1 MASIPAQFDE
11 SDPARQLPNPTQK
24 LISAR
29 KLHASLSS
37 GQKLVSG
44 INKLD
49 QLFATVKS
57 GDVIEWGIPPG
68 LNGRLIP
75 LQFLKR
81 DVPTSVWIYHHHG
94 LAIFASS
101 WLSHGVDLSRL
112 YFIAS
117 SNPVRE
123 LRPLFLED
131 TFKRIIIDSP
141 KKLTNGDMAFVARQA
156 RAQKQII
163 FLIRHYFL
171 SQKKGNAYASLRLN
185 SWQGQDGDFSIQIIK
200 GTRSGRITIPASV
213 FYTDES

>member
-11 SDPARQLPNPTQK
+11 PDPARQ

-29 KLHASLSS
+29 KLSTSLFSS
-37 GQKLVSG
+37 RKLVSG
-44 INKLD
+44 ISNLD
-49 QLFATVKS
+49 ELFSTVKP

-75 LQFLKR
+75 LQFLKQ

-101 WLSHGVDLSRL
+101 WISHGVDLSRL

-141 KKLTNGDMAFVARQA
+141 KTLTNGDLAFITRQA
-156 RAQKQII
+156 RQHHQII

-171 SQKKGNAYASLRLN
+171 SQKRGNAYASLRLN
-185 SWQGQDGDFSIQIIK
+185 TWQGQSGEFSIQVIK
-200 GTRSGRITIPASV
+200 GSHAGRITIPSQV
-213 FYTDES
+213 LFSDEN

>member
-11 SDPARQLPNPTQK
+11 PDLTRQLV
-24 LISAR
+24 SAR
-29 KLHASLSS
+29 KLNASLLS
-37 GQKLVSG
+37 GQKLESG
-44 INKLD
+44 IDKLD
-49 QLFATVKS
+49 VLFTAVKP

-68 LNGRLIP
+68 LNGRLMP
-75 LQFLKR
+75 LQFLKQ

-101 WLSHGVDLSRL
+101 WISHGVDLNRL

-141 KKLTNGDMAFVARQA
+141 RILTNGDLAFITRQA
-156 RAQKQII
+156 REHRQII

-185 SWQGQDGDFSIQIIK
+185 TWQGQHGEFSIQVIK
-200 GTRSGRITIPASV
+200 GSNTGKVTIPRSA
-213 FYTDES
+213 FYPDEN